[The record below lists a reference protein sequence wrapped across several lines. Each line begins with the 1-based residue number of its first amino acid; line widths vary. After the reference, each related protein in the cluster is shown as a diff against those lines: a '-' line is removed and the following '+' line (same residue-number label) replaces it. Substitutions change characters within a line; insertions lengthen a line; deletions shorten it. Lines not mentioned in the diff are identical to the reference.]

1 MSPKRGR
8 TTLML
13 MAALIFAGEI
23 AASFLIDRAPLK
35 IRFPQLAKIID
46 SSRQLQSSKLI
57 LFFGTSRFGNA
68 ISAET
73 VSQVLHESNAGDGF
87 SVLKAAVGAGD
98 PVALEFLTG
107 KLLAA
112 NVHVSIAVIEILPEV
127 LSRRNL
133 WLHYHLARQFR
144 WPEVWNSLYDAYLA
158 GKLSDVISTRFNAVY
173 MFRSEFQRWAM
184 DALKLH
190 FQSSNPDGKARKRRR
205 RDPAEPADVAV
216 LEAGAIAG
224 RKRMRGYEIGGLNA
238 RGLDKMIERY
248 AKLETTVVLIAPP
261 VSSPYRMG
269 YQSPVD
275 EVYLDYMERLG
286 KRYGTHFFDYRHRLP
301 DREFYTPYYPTT
313 DGKLHF
319 SRLLAREILVPLI
332 TGKKGDK

>member
-1 MSPKRGR
+1 MITG
-8 TTLML
+8 
-13 MAALIFAGEI
+13 ALIFAGEI
-23 AASFLIDRAPLK
+23 AAGFLIDWAPLE
-35 IRFPQLAKIID
+35 IRFPQVGKIID
-46 SSRQLQSSKLI
+46 SSRRLQSSKMI

-87 SVLKAAVGAGD
+87 SVLNAAVGAGD
-98 PVALEFLTG
+98 PVAMEFMTR

-112 NVHVSIAVIEILPEV
+112 DIHVSIALIEILPEV

-158 GKLSDVISTRFNAVY
+158 GKLSQVISTRFNAVY

-184 DALKLH
+184 DASKLH
-190 FQSSNPDGKARKRRR
+190 FHSGNPADGKARKRRR

-216 LEAGAIAG
+216 LEAGAVSG
-224 RKRMRGYEIGGLNA
+224 RKSVRGYEIGGLNA
-238 RGLDKMIERY
+238 RALDQMIERY
-248 AKLETTVVLIAPP
+248 QKLETTVVLIAPP
-261 VSSPYRMG
+261 VSSPYRMA
-269 YQSPVD
+269 YQSAVD
-275 EVYLDYMERLG
+275 GAYLNYMERLG
-286 KRYGTHFFDYRHRLP
+286 KTYGTHFFDYRHRLP

-313 DGKLHF
+313 DGRLHF
-319 SRLLAREILVPLI
+319 SRLLAREILVPLLAR
-332 TGKKGDK
+332 KKGDKSQSQ